1 MFLLITTLFNTCYLF
16 VVSLPKISSM
26 EFDPFGLS
34 VKDLATRC
42 VLRRNSSGPCTLCG
56 FLLLLLCNLHCLH
69 MHDPQEPYPTVVKC
83 IIRYFHGTL
92 DYNFLLRR
100 SSMAEFVVYTDAD
113 WMECLVTRRSTSG
126 YTMFFG
132 DNLVSCLSKR
142 QHIVSCL
149 SAEAQYRCVDNGVA
163 EAY

>member
-34 VKDLATRC
+34 VKDPATRC
-42 VLRRNSSGPCTLCG
+42 VLRRNNSGPCTLYG
-56 FLLLLLCNLHCLH
+56 FLLLLCNLHCLH

-92 DYNFLLRR
+92 DYNLLLRR
-100 SSMAEFVVYTDAD
+100 SSMAEFVATPMQIGWSAWPHVSPHLATL
-113 WMECLVTRRSTSG
+113 CSLVTIWSLVYPSG
-126 YTMFFG
+126 NT
-132 DNLVSCLSKR
+132 LSP
-142 QHIVSCL
+142 
-149 SAEAQYRCVDNGVA
+149 A
-163 EAY
+163 